1 MHNSKKAIQTIT
13 EFFLRR
19 RIGMSHQNKPKPDDR
34 SNNVERLQTMVQNT
48 IKNIRE
54 AEASM
59 EFAGPEEREQIKEK
73 NERRK
78 KAIEGFREE
87 IKDEAAARKR
97 GEV

>member
-1 MHNSKKAIQTIT
+1 MTNH
-13 EFFLRR
+13 
-19 RIGMSHQNKPKPDDR
+19 NKPKPDDR

-48 IKNIRE
+48 IKNIHE

-59 EFAGPEEREQIKEK
+59 EFAGPEEREKIKAK